1 MIFASSATVCRLVC
15 KKASITTLFHPANPA
30 VSTHFAPVAMTIIN
44 HRNVRTSTVS
54 EAATNTKTNGVSS
67 ATKSNIN
74 VNSLDKNIELRRRF
88 SSSVANEASSS
99 DSDSDSQ
106 NDHKRLA
113 IIFAYML
120 PKDKHLDKYRSIYFN
135 KGFDVVTVKT
145 SPFEF
150 FFPTIGAHK
159 IADNLIDQLMHQ
171 PSLSKYS
178 DIVVHGFSVGGY
190 QFSEV
195 LKKLRPRATTEAGEK
210 IGEKM
215 ERVTKSIKGTIF
227 DSPCDVDSVPF
238 GFSRTVAG
246 ESFLARVIEM
256 LIIVTR
262 SIFYPVSTKY
272 HRSGFEEFK
281 NNPIPVPSL
290 FFASK
295 KDKLANIHVIED
307 VVRSWEEKG
316 IDVDL
321 K

>member
-1 MIFASSATVCRLVC
+1 MISASSATVCRLVC
-15 KKASITTLFHPANPA
+15 KKASITTLFHPVNPT
-30 VSTHFAPVAMTIIN
+30 VSNRFAPIVMTITN
-44 HRNVRTSTVS
+44 HRNVKTSTAS
-54 EAATNTKTNGVSS
+54 EAAANTKTSGVSS
-67 ATKSNIN
+67 PTKSNIN

-88 SSSVANEASSS
+88 SSSVVNESSS
-99 DSDSDSQ
+99 SNPDSDSQ
-106 NDHKRLA
+106 NDQKRLA

-120 PKDKHLDKYRSIYFN
+120 PKEKHLDKYRSIYFN

-195 LKKLRPRATTEAGEK
+195 LKKLQSRATTKAAD
-210 IGEKM
+210 KM

-246 ESFLARVIEM
+246 ESLLAKVIEM
-256 LIIVTR
+256 LIIATR
-262 SIFYPVSTKY
+262 TIFYPVSTKY

-281 NNPIPVPSL
+281 NNPIRVPSL

-295 KDKLANIHVIED
+295 KDKLANIQVIED
-307 VVRSWEEKG
+307 VVKSWEKKG
-316 IDVDL
+316 IDVNL

>member
-1 MIFASSATVCRLVC
+1 MILAPSATVCRRLLVVSSSHH
-15 KKASITTLFHPANPA
+15 ATIITTLFPLVNP
-30 VSTHFAPVAMTIIN
+30 VHTTHFSPCAMTIIHN
-44 HRNVRTSTVS
+44 RGIKTSVAS
-54 EAATNTKTNGVSS
+54 DAAANSKKNGVS
-67 ATKSNIN
+67 TLNVN

-88 SSSVANEASSS
+88 SSRVLKES
-99 DSDSDSQ
+99 DSSGSDSNE

-159 IADNLIDQLMHQ
+159 IADNLIDQLIHQ
-171 PSLSKYS
+171 PSLSRYS

-195 LKKLRPRATTEAGEK
+195 LKKLQSKAGHEAD
-210 IGEKM
+210 KM
-215 ERVTKSIKGTIF
+215 NRVVKSIKGTIF
-227 DSPCDVDSVPF
+227 DSPCDVDSVPY

-246 ESFLARVIEM
+246 ESLLAKVIEI
-256 LIIVTR
+256 LIIATR
-262 SIFYPVSTKY
+262 SVFYPVSTKY
-272 HRSGFEEFK
+272 HRQGFETFK
-281 NNPIPVPSL
+281 NSPFNVPSL

-295 KDKLANIHVIED
+295 KDKLANIQVIEEVVDSWQKKGLD
-307 VVRSWEEKG
+307 VN
-316 IDVDL
+316 L

>member
-1 MIFASSATVCRLVC
+1 MILAPFAIVCRRIVVC
-15 KKASITTLFHPANPA
+15 QKAAIISASFPPVNPLIHNHSITCT
-30 VSTHFAPVAMTIIN
+30 MTIIN
-44 HRNVRTSTVS
+44 HRSIKTSAAA
-54 EAATNTKTNGVSS
+54 EAGNNSKKNGVTSS
-67 ATKSNIN
+67 PIPNIN
-74 VNSLDKNIELRRRF
+74 VNSLDKNIELRRRY
-88 SSSVANEASSS
+88 SSSILNDNSNGGSNL
-99 DSDSDSQ
+99 Q
-106 NDHKRLA
+106 NDSHKRLA

-120 PKDKHLDKYRSIYFN
+120 PKEKHLDKYRLIYFN

-159 IADNLIDQLMHQ
+159 IADNLIEQLMHQ

-195 LKKLRPRATTEAGEK
+195 LKKLREKATSETDK
-210 IGEKM
+210 
-215 ERVTKSIKGTIF
+215 VSKSIKGTIF

-246 ESFLARVIEM
+246 ESFLAKVIEL

-262 SIFYPVSTKY
+262 SVFYPVSTKY
-272 HRSGFEEFK
+272 HREGFEAFK
-281 NNPIPVPSL
+281 NNPFNVPSL

-295 KDKLANIHVIED
+295 KDKLANIEVIEE
-307 VVRSWEEKG
+307 VVNSWQKKG
-316 IDVDL
+316 IDVNL